1 MQALQAVM
9 LAGRVGTL
17 RSAQLPR
24 PMAAVVVGLVRVLLC
39 QVRGGAEA
47 ANVRRVPLR
56 PHRVQMVE
64 AVVVVALRLLVSM
77 PQAAAVV
84 AAVAPQLD

>member
-24 PMAAVVVGLVRVLLC
+24 PMAAVVVVQALVLL
-39 QVRGGAEA
+39 
-47 ANVRRVPLR
+47 RVVLADAVGVSVQ
-56 PHRVQMVE
+56 RVQ
-64 AVVVVALRLLVSM
+64 L
-77 PQAAAVV
+77 PIQ
-84 AAVAPQLD
+84 